1 MHYTYVLKM
10 INNKFYIGYTNDLKR
25 RLQEHNGGHV
35 NTTKK
40 YLPIQLI
47 FYEAF
52 LNKKD
57 AVRREEY
64 FKTNKG
70 KITLRLMLRE
80 FLSAGC

>member
-1 MHYTYVLKM
+1 MYYTYILKM
-10 INNKFYIGYTNDLKR
+10 ISDKFYIGYTDNLKR
-25 RLQEHNGGHV
+25 RLQEHKCGHV

-40 YLPIQLI
+40 FLPIQLI

-57 AVRREEY
+57 ATRREKY

-80 FLSAGC
+80 FLNAGC